1 MQLNRNKSEY
11 FSTFDHEKNR
21 DSLEQYR
28 VPADW
33 YTQTPMP
40 PVVQRT
46 HKKAFDLDNHL
57 M

>member
-46 HKKAFDLDNHL
+46 HKKTFDLDNHL